1 MSHSY
6 TAEERRNLRVR
17 YRRIWIRQQIVGV
30 VFLASAVAFGNAM
43 RMDTVAGL
51 SSSRVGPVAAS
62 VLLASFLYLFW
73 NWRCPG
79 CRFFL
84 MRSYFATK
92 CPRCKLSFS
101 LFRGSGE

>member
-1 MSHSY
+1 MRYAY
-6 TAEERRNLRVR
+6 TTEERQRLRAQ

-51 SSSRVGPVAAS
+51 RSSRVGPVAAS

-84 MRSYFATK
+84 MRSFLSTK

-101 LFRGSGE
+101 VSRGSDE